1 MKNTI
6 FVCLVMVLLMA
17 FDTQA
22 AIHHNKVNKQKVLQ
36 IETAEMCLAKSIYF
50 EAGSE
55 PYEGKMAVAQVIMNR
70 VEHPSFPKTVCGVV
84 HQSSTKVVEKQ
95 TVRMCQFSWFC
106 EPRKI
111 IHYESDNWQQSAKVA
126 KIFLTNEISYDRF
139 TDTVL
144 FFHEK
149 HLPFNWK
156 ARYVSV
162 ATIGNHIFY
171 RTKDGHERRNKE
183 VFAHDRRN
191 GSPAR
196 V

>member
-1 MKNTI
+1 M
-6 FVCLVMVLLMA
+6 CLVMVLLMA

-22 AIHHNKVNKQKVLQ
+22 SIHHNHKNRQNIVQV
-36 IETAEMCLAKSIYF
+36 ETAEMCMAKSIYF

-70 VEHPSFPKTVCGVV
+70 VGSSSFPKTVCGVV
-84 HQSSTKVVEKQ
+84 HQSTTKVVEKK
-95 TVRMCQFSWFC
+95 TVKMCQFSWFC
-106 EPRKI
+106 EPKKI
-111 IHYESDNWQQSAKVA
+111 IHYESDNWQQSVKVA
-126 KIFLTNEISYDRF
+126 KVFLTNEISYDRF

-156 ARYVSV
+156 ARYTKV

-171 RTKDGHERRNKE
+171 RTKDAIQRRDKK
-183 VFAHDRRN
+183 VFADDRRD
-191 GSPAR
+191 SEKAK

>member
-1 MKNTI
+1 
-6 FVCLVMVLLMA
+6 MVLLMA

-22 AIHHNKVNKQKVLQ
+22 SSHIQVKTIKVVQ
-36 IETAEMCLAKSIYF
+36 IETAEMCMAKSIYF

-55 PYEGKMAVAQVIMNR
+55 PYEGKMAVAQVILNR

-84 HQSSTKVVEKQ
+84 HQSATKVVENE
-95 TVRMCQFSWFC
+95 TVKICQFSWFC
-106 EPRKI
+106 EPKKI
-111 IHYESDNWQQSAKVA
+111 IRYESQNWQESVKVA
-126 KIFLTNEISYDRF
+126 KVFLTGEISYDKF
-139 TDTVL
+139 TDSVL

-156 ARYVSV
+156 AKYISV

-171 RTKDGHERRNKE
+171 RTKDANERRSKE
-183 VFAHDRRN
+183 FLIINRRN
-191 GSPAR
+191 SENFK